1 LEIIVSS
8 KKGFD
13 SEQGFGKNRSE
24 ILFQSNKGAIGF
36 YIEKFPREFR
46 KGFFRSLDKRFF
58 LILLFS
64 FLINIGAVIYLGKTL
79 RFDISDKTIS
89 KIQKQYAKLLLDQSF
104 TAQRAPA
111 GVLSSEYQAD
121 AHVITSLS
129 QWMNDVTF
137 DIFES
142 LDALSAP
149 ALSMPEAAVKESMG
163 YTRDEM
169 KGMRRS
175 TVDRRISSRQA
186 LSEEMSSVGLLGVIA
201 DRSNNLDYEYV
212 QDLLEYASNNSLQLT
227 EALSKLN
234 TIEVPRYGNRAYLRM
249 LPGDQSG
256 SDLAELKGGR
266 KSADKEVQ
274 QLVEKMQT
282 LNTAQMKTVNRN
294 IQYEKVE
301 SSYASKAEALNR
313 AGVKRSSADVV
324 RTVRSHM
331 RALQDCYKQQLKNDL
346 NLKGKIVVRFT
357 VNPAGE
363 VIFASIVSST
373 LNNAAMEN
381 CIIKRILRWRDFSP
395 CDPTFGNSSY
405 RQSFKFG
412 M

>member
-1 LEIIVSS
+1 MSS

>member
-1 LEIIVSS
+1 VSS

-175 TVDRRISSRQA
+175 TVDRRMSSRQA

-201 DRSNNLDYEYV
+201 HRSNNLDYEYV

>member
-1 LEIIVSS
+1 MSG

-104 TAQRAPA
+104 TAQRTPA
-111 GVLSSEYQAD
+111 GVISSEYQAD

-149 ALSMPEAAVKESMG
+149 ALSMPEAAAKESMG

-169 KGMRRS
+169 KGIRRS
-175 TVDRRISSRQA
+175 TVDRRMSSRRA
-186 LSEEMSSVGLLGVIA
+186 LSEEMASVGLLGVIA
-201 DRSNNLDYEYV
+201 HRSNNLDYEYV

-301 SSYASKAEALNR
+301 SSYASKSEALNR
-313 AGVKRSSADVV
+313 VGVKRSSAEVV